1 VLKHSYAVKA
11 WHNNAKY
18 QIQRNTIMSIGGGKS
33 SGSSSPTLSPAQEK
47 YVNAQTDFYTNTLQP
62 VYKDIVGGAKNI
74 YEQNLPGQL
83 RAGQNLAGT
92 AGQVQQTLGETG
104 ESALRTGVSGLEGL
118 FGKDYEQQQIQ
129 AALGPAQAQYMQN
142 VANQGANFG
151 GAGQLGS
158 ARQALAGQQMAGANA
173 GQQAA
178 LAAQIANQVAQ
189 QRQGASTSLM
199 NYGAQALPGTLAAA
213 NQIVNA
219 SNIPQSAYANF
230 ASVPFGTPAASYNNM
245 GPTGTNTSSSNKS
258 ASLRP
263 SF

>member
-1 VLKHSYAVKA
+1 
-11 WHNNAKY
+11 
-18 QIQRNTIMSIGGGKS
+18 MSMGKS

-47 YVNAQTDFYTNTLQP
+47 YIGAQTDFYTNTLQP

-74 YEQNLPGQL
+74 YEQNLPGQM
-83 RAGQNLAGT
+83 RAGQNLAGV
-92 AGQVQQTLGETG
+92 AGQAQQTLGETG

-173 GQQAA
+173 AAQGA
-178 LAAQIANQVAQ
+178 LAAQVANQIAQ
-189 QRQGASTSLM
+189 QRQGAATSLM
-199 NYGAQALPGTLAAA
+199 GYGAQALPGSVAAA

-230 ASVPFGTPAASYNNM
+230 AAVPFGTPAASYSNM
-245 GPTGTNTSSSNKS
+245 GPTGTNTSGKS
-258 ASLRP
+258 AGVNLMNA
-263 SF
+263 FK